1 MSPRRPLPRARRAVV
16 VAVLAALAPVVAACG
31 GAEPEAEPTATPSTD
46 AAAQQ
51 CREQWRALADDVEGD
66 RAGDSDGTPSGLE
79 ARWVTVTAQIRYYAT
94 SGTAGDCEETLGREQ
109 DTIAA
114 LEDFSEE
121 LAPLDVELA
130 LRGYER
136 SRDITSYARPSGRE
150 GRAAPSPRQVETAL
164 RDLGRL
170 APRASAD
177 QAAGW
182 QQAAVTDL
190 DDARARDR
198 AVADLE
204 VLSGESAAYRRAQR
218 AIAVLDRAVEAVGGT
233 PADGET
239 DGGTNGG
246 TDGG

>member
-1 MSPRRPLPRARRAVV
+1 MSRRRPPPTTWRT
-16 VAVLAALAPVVAACG
+16 VALAALLPVLAACG
-31 GAEPEAEPTATPSTD
+31 GAEPEAQPTADPSTD

-66 RAGDSDGTPSGLE
+66 LTGDDAGTPSDLG
-79 ARWVTVTAQIRYYAT
+79 ARWVTVTAQVRYYAT
-94 SGTAGDCEETLGREQ
+94 SGTAGDCAETLEREQ

-136 SRDITSYARPSGRE
+136 SRDLASYARPSGRE
-150 GRAAPSPRQVETAL
+150 GRAAPSPRQVATAL
-164 RDLGRL
+164 RDLARL
-170 APRASAD
+170 APQASAD

-182 QQAAVTDL
+182 QQATVTDL
-190 DDARARDR
+190 GNPRARDR

-204 VLSGESAAYRRAQR
+204 VLSGESTAYRRAQR
-218 AIAVLDRAVEAVGGT
+218 AIALLDRAVEAAGGT
-233 PADGET
+233 PADGNT
-239 DGGTNGG
+239 DGG
-246 TDGG
+246 